1 MLGLSRLLL
10 VLLAI
15 LLVGGGLLAIASGDP
30 GGKWAGVILII
41 CAVPL
46 VIGAIYER
54 VRYRSE
60 ASERS
65 TTPSGPGGDPA
76 REPLEPRFRSTDEV
90 FVDPTSGSRMRV
102 YMDPATGERRYREEG

>member
-1 MLGLSRLLL
+1 MLGVSRLLL
-10 VLLAI
+10 VLFAA

-30 GGKWAGVILII
+30 GGKWAGVILMI

-54 VRYRSE
+54 MRYRSE

-65 TTPSGPGGDPA
+65 TTPAGPGG
-76 REPLEPRFRSTDEV
+76 EPTRGTLEPRFRSTDEV
-90 FVDPTSGSRMRV
+90 FLDPTSGSRMRV
-102 YMDPATGERRYREEG
+102 YMDPATGERRYLEES

>member
-1 MLGLSRLLL
+1 MLGISRLLL
-10 VLLAI
+10 VLFAF
-15 LLVGGGLLAIASGDP
+15 LLVGGGLLAIASGEP
-30 GGKWAGVILII
+30 GGEFAGIILIL

-60 ASERS
+60 AADRPG
-65 TTPSGPGGDPA
+65 TPSGPGGEPA
-76 REPLEPRFRSTDEV
+76 QEHLEARFRSTDEV

-102 YMDPATGERRYREEG
+102 YLDPATGERRYREER

>member
-1 MLGLSRLLL
+1 MLGMSRLLL
-10 VLLAI
+10 ILFAVLLA
-15 LLVGGGLLAIASGDP
+15 GGGLLAIASGDP
-30 GGKWAGVILII
+30 GGQFAGIILIL

-60 ASERS
+60 ATERS
-65 TTPSGPGGDPA
+65 RTPSGPGGEPVQ
-76 REPLEPRFRSTDEV
+76 EPLEPRFRRTDEV

-102 YMDPATGERRYREEG
+102 YLDPATGDRRYQAER